1 MHATY
6 YYALALGIS
15 RGGGRK
21 RGILRAD
28 SYAYFCAMCLFH
40 FPILVKDGVRE
51 LDVHD
56 IKINLNNYYW
66 PTIITV
72 TVAKEMEV
80 PKSTPNNV
88 Q

>member
-1 MHATY
+1 ML
-6 YYALALGIS
+6 YYALALGKS
-15 RGGGRK
+15 RGGGVNA
-21 RGILRAD
+21 GFYVQTVTPI
-28 SYAYFCAMCLFH
+28 FVQCACFTS
-40 FPILVKDGVRE
+40 LVKDGVRE